1 MARLFADENLA
12 EPVVVELVRLGHDVL
27 TVRAAGHADRSWP
40 DPEVLAFA
48 AREGRAVVTLNRKDF
63 LRLHREVPRHAG
75 IVVCTFDLDFARQAH
90 RIDEALRDLG
100 DPLGKVLRV
109 NKP

>member
-1 MARLFADENLA
+1 
-12 EPVVVELVRLGHDVL
+12 
-27 TVRAAGHADRSWP
+27 
-40 DPEVLAFA
+40 
-48 AREGRAVVTLNRKDF
+48 VTLNRKDF

-75 IVVCTFDLDFARQAH
+75 VIVCTFDLAFARQAR

-100 DPLGKVLRV
+100 DPAGKVLRV